1 VADQKEDRPGGETK
15 AIQQASASKLDYHD
29 TPDTPGGYPITLKDA
44 HDVFGRWLGA
54 EYDTDALDATLAAVA
69 VERLDGDPL
78 WLLLISGPGNAKTE
92 TVQATDGIGA
102 IVTSTISSAG
112 ALLSGTPIKERADNA
127 TGGLLRKLQPGGVLV
142 VKDVTSILSMSG
154 DARAEVLA
162 ALREVYDG
170 RWSRNVGSNGGMTLE
185 WSGRIAL
192 VGAVTSAWDR
202 AHAVVSSMGD
212 RFVLVRV
219 DSTQGRLAAGRQAI
233 LNTGS
238 EVRMRAELA
247 QAVAGVIAG
256 MDHTPTTV
264 TEAEQEVLLA
274 AANLVTLTR
283 TAVEFDRNGHVA
295 DAHAPEMPTRFAKQ
309 LAQVV
314 RGSVAIGKDRA
325 DALRLAIRC
334 ARDSMPPMRLAIL
347 DELANH
353 PRSTTSDIR
362 KRIDKPHN
370 SVDRQLQALH
380 MLGVVTVEE
389 EPHGDRG
396 GTKWFYSLSDDV
408 DPRVLYSESFP
419 NSAAHAPR
427 PHRGEV

>member
-1 VADQKEDRPGGETK
+1 MTNDKEDRPGQETE
-15 AIQQASASKLDYHD
+15 AIDEAGQ
-29 TPDTPGGYPITLKDA
+29 PDTENTPAACAISLQEA
-44 HDVFGRWLGA
+44 HDVFSRWLGA
-54 EYDTDALDATLAAVA
+54 EYDTDALDAMLAAVA

-92 TVQATDGIGA
+92 TVQATDGVGA
-102 IVTSTISSAG
+102 IITSTISSAG
-112 ALLSGTPIKERADNA
+112 ALLSGTPVKERADNA

-192 VGAVTSAWDR
+192 VGAVTSAWDK

-233 LNTGS
+233 VNTGS
-238 EVRMRAELA
+238 EVQMRAELA

-256 MDHTPTTV
+256 MDPTPITV
-264 TEAEQEVLLA
+264 TGAEQDVLLT
-274 AANLVTLTR
+274 AANLVTLSR
-283 TAVEFDRNGHVA
+283 TAVDFDYRGNVV

-314 RGSVAIGKDRA
+314 RGGVAIGMDRA
-325 DALRLAIRC
+325 EALRLAIRC

-347 DELANH
+347 DDLARN
-353 PRSTTSDIR
+353 PKSMTAETRR
-362 KRIDKPHN
+362 RIDKPHN

-380 MLGVVTVEE
+380 MLGVVRVEE
-389 EPHGDRG
+389 QSHSDK
-396 GTKWFYSLSDDV
+396 GTKWFYSVSPEV
-408 DPRVLYSESFP
+408 DPAVLYSESFP
-419 NSAAHAPR
+419 NSAAHTPG
-427 PHRGEV
+427 PHIGEM